1 MAGVAATR
9 GPNAGAIPKQIVID
23 GPIVTKA
30 NAPGLLW
37 MEEQFLI

>member
-1 MAGVAATR
+1 MALRTGL
-9 GPNAGAIPKQIVID
+9 PIPKQIVID

-30 NAPGLLW
+30 NAPGMLW